1 MKKTH
6 YSLILGLLCGS
17 SLMAQEQAAPKL
29 PDPPQAEAQQNAPAT
44 APKQEKAKNKLAG
57 EVTLDK
63 APFDQTFT
71 PKSLA
76 PLKIKDPVETG
87 TVVKKGQPLF
97 TVERDAITDAITA
110 SQTDL
115 ENKQL
120 ELEKAQFT
128 MEQGTLSGQRNII
141 NAERNFKRQQ
151 EDHDSYMKT
160 FLPQSIKEA
169 DMALKRSEENVA
181 YKKENLRQLTR
192 MYKEDQI
199 TEESEEIILT
209 RTKNELDAAEK
220 GLEAAK
226 ITHDWAKNVRIPR
239 ETEDRVTNL
248 ENAKTSLDNLK
259 KQVSFELRA
268 KALALKDA
276 VKKQA
281 DAAKKLAE
289 LSEDNG
295 KLNFN
300 AEEDGILVW
309 CQAPTSGQT
318 PTRVVYLILPQD
330 LSVSAKIQE
339 LYNDKTPLA
348 VGDQV
353 SVKVKSGQ
361 AVARIYP
368 TVKSVE
374 GDKITVSFEEIVKN
388 ARK

>member
-6 YSLILGLLCGS
+6 YSLILGLLCGAP
-17 SLMAQEQAAPKL
+17 LMAQEQAAPKL
-29 PDPPQAEAQQNAPAT
+29 PDPPQAEARQNAQAA
-44 APKQEKAKNKLAG
+44 APKQEKSENKLAG

-87 TVVKKGQPLF
+87 AVVKKGQPLF
-97 TVERDAITDAITA
+97 TVEREAITESITA
-110 SQTDL
+110 AQTDL

-120 ELEKAQFT
+120 ELEKAQFA
-128 MEQGTLSGQRNII
+128 MEQGTLNGQRNTI

-151 EDHDSYMKT
+151 EDHDSYVKT

-248 ENAKTSLDNLK
+248 ENAKTALDNLK

-276 VKKQA
+276 TKKQV
-281 DAAKKLAE
+281 DSAKKLAE
-289 LSEDNG
+289 LNEDNG

-309 CQAPTSGQT
+309 CQAPVSGQA
-318 PTRVVYLILPQD
+318 PTRVVYIILPQD
-330 LSVSAKIQE
+330 MSVSAKMQE

-348 VGDQV
+348 AGDKV
-353 SVKVKSGQ
+353 SVKVKSEQ
-361 AVARIYP
+361 AVSRIYP
-368 TVKSVE
+368 TVKAVE
-374 GDKITVSFEEIVKN
+374 GDKVTVSFEEIVKN